1 MMVKIGGKHT
11 RGREKE
17 YAEELVKAYRENKEG
32 GEMLKVDQ
40 RVREVL
46 LKGDLEL
53 IHKRVDEL
61 ANEAHE
67 LQRKI
72 SDLSFEAI
80 NLFAGLAALT
90 STVRDIVRGE
100 EEEC

>member
-1 MMVKIGGKHT
+1 MQ
-11 RGREKE
+11 
-17 YAEELVKAYRENKEG
+17 
-32 GEMLKVDQ
+32 KVDQ
-40 RVREVL
+40 IL

-61 ANEAHE
+61 AKEAHE
-67 LQRKI
+67 LQRKV

-90 STVRDIVRGE
+90 STVGDIERPLRGE

>member
-1 MMVKIGGKHT
+1 
-11 RGREKE
+11 
-17 YAEELVKAYRENKEG
+17 
-32 GEMLKVDQ
+32 MLKVDQ

-61 ANEAHE
+61 AKKASE

>member
-1 MMVKIGGKHT
+1 
-11 RGREKE
+11 
-17 YAEELVKAYRENKEG
+17 
-32 GEMLKVDQ
+32 MLKVDQ
-40 RVREVL
+40 RVREIL

-53 IHKRVDEL
+53 IHNRVDEL
-61 ANEAHE
+61 AKKASE

-80 NLFAGLAALT
+80 DLFAGLAALT
-90 STVRDIVRGE
+90 STVRDIERPIRGE